1 MNQQNN
7 QIITQ
12 KYSVNP
18 NDSGKRIDQYL
29 AKMFPE
35 YSRGTIQKWITNQEI
50 LVNQQI
56 CKPKQKLK
64 GYEEITVNVNIEPAV
79 IDKPQKM
86 DLNIIFED
94 DELIVIDKPAGLLV
108 HPGSGNPDNTLLN
121 GLLAHND
128 SQSLLPR
135 AGIVHRL
142 DKLTSGLMVV
152 AKTTNAYN
160 SLVNQLKDHTVSRH
174 YYALVK
180 GVLTT
185 NNRIDQPIGRHQKN
199 RTKMAV
205 SVNGKRAVTHFE
217 ILENFKHYTAIKV
230 MLETGRTHQ
239 IRVHMHYVGYQLLGD
254 PVYGN
259 HLRVDPSLESGL
271 KEVIRAFP
279 RQALHAQHLS
289 FIHPKTNKTVSFKC
303 KKPDDILALLE
314 ELRDFDNIHNLNID
328 DGDWEVFF
336 PDE

>member
-1 MNQQNN
+1 MNQQNK

-18 NDSGKRIDQYL
+18 NDAGMRVDQYL

-35 YSRGTIQKWITNQEI
+35 YSRGTIQKWISNQEI
-50 LVNQQI
+50 QINQVA
-56 CKPKQKLK
+56 CKSKQKLK
-64 GYEEITVNVNIEPAV
+64 GYEEICINVTLEPAV

-94 DELIVIDKPAGLLV
+94 DDIIVIDKPAGMLV
-108 HPGSGNPDNTLLN
+108 HPGAGNPDNTLLN
-121 GLLAHND
+121 GLLAHNE

-152 AKTTNAYN
+152 AKTTSAFN
-160 SLVNQLKDHTVSRH
+160 SLVDQLKDHTVARQ

-180 GVLTT
+180 GVLTS

-205 SVNGKRAVTHFE
+205 SVSGKRAVTHFE
-217 ILENFKHYTAIKV
+217 VLENFKHYTAIKV
-230 MLETGRTHQ
+230 ILETGRTHQ

-259 HLRVDPSLESGL
+259 PLRVDPGLEPGL
-271 KEVIRAFP
+271 KEVIRGFP
-279 RQALHAQHLS
+279 RQALHAQYLS
-289 FIHPKTNKTVSFKC
+289 FIHPRTQETVGFKC
-303 KKPDDILALLE
+303 KKPNDLIELIE
-314 ELRDFDNIHNLNID
+314 ELKDFDSINTQSED
-328 DGDWEVFF
+328 DGEWEVFL
-336 PDE
+336 PEE

>member
-1 MNQQNN
+1 MNQQNK

-18 NDSGKRIDQYL
+18 NDAGMRVDQYL

-35 YSRGTIQKWITNQEI
+35 YSRGSIQKWISNQEI
-50 LVNQQI
+50 QVNQAP
-56 CKPKQKLK
+56 CKSKQKLK
-64 GYEEITVNVNIEPAV
+64 GYEEISVNVTIEPAV

-94 DELIVIDKPAGLLV
+94 DDIMIIDKPAGLLV

-121 GLLAHND
+121 GLLAHNE

-152 AKTTNAYN
+152 AKTTSAFN
-160 SLVNQLKDHTVSRH
+160 SLVDQLKDHTVSRQ
-174 YYALVK
+174 YFAIVK
-180 GVLTT
+180 GALTS

-205 SVNGKRAVTHFE
+205 SVSGKRAVTHFE
-217 ILENFKHYTAIKV
+217 VLENFKHYTAIKV
-230 MLETGRTHQ
+230 ILETGRTHQ
-239 IRVHMHYVGYQLLGD
+239 IRVHMHYVGHQLLGD

-259 HLRVDPSLESGL
+259 HLRVDPTIEAGL
-271 KEVIRAFP
+271 KEIIRAFP
-279 RQALHAQHLS
+279 RQALHAQYLS

-303 KKPDDILALLE
+303 NKPDDILELLE
-314 ELRDFDNIHNLNID
+314 ELKDFDSIQTRLED
-328 DGDWEVFF
+328 DGEWEVFL
-336 PDE
+336 PEE

>member
-1 MNQQNN
+1 MNQLNK

-18 NDSGKRIDQYL
+18 NEAGMRIDQYL

-35 YSRGTIQKWITNQEI
+35 YSRGTIQKWIANKEI
-50 LVNQQI
+50 QVNQVA
-56 CKPKQKLK
+56 CKSKHKLK
-64 GYEEITVNVNIEPAV
+64 GYEEISINVTIEPAV

-94 DELIVIDKPAGLLV
+94 DDIMVIDKPAGLLV

-121 GLLAHND
+121 GLLAHNE

-152 AKTTNAYN
+152 AKTTSAFN
-160 SLVNQLKDHTVSRH
+160 SLVDQLKDHTVARQ

-180 GVLTT
+180 GVLTS

-205 SVNGKRAVTHFE
+205 SVSGKRAVTHFE
-217 ILENFKHYTAIKV
+217 VLENFKHYTAIKV
-230 MLETGRTHQ
+230 ILETGRTHQ
-239 IRVHMHYVGYQLLGD
+239 IRVHMHYVGHQLLGD

-259 HLRVDPSLESGL
+259 HLRVDPSLETGL
-271 KEVIRAFP
+271 KEVIRTFP
-279 RQALHAQHLS
+279 RQALHAQYLS
-289 FIHPKTNKTVSFKC
+289 FIHPKTQEIVGFKC
-303 KKPDDILALLE
+303 KKPDDLIDLIE
-314 ELRDFDNIHNLNID
+314 ELNDFDSIHTQSED
-328 DGDWEVFF
+328 DGEWEVFVT
-336 PDE
+336 EE